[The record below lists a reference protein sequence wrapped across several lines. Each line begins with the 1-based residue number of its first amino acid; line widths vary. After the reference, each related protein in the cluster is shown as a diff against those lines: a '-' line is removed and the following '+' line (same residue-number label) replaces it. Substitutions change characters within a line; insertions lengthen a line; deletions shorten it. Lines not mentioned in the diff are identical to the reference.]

1 MKPFIVFLT
10 LILCI
15 VATGPIS
22 AQNRSGE
29 QKRLDS
35 LQETV
40 NRLEQ
45 EKEAALAKVQ
55 EAERILQNQKALLVL
70 AGVLFILLIVMAIP
84 FYLNYKKVQMFSDA
98 LKQKNSIIQKNAAS
112 LDQLNRAISRQ
123 NQKLEEDNKLKDKL
137 LSVISHDLRHPLVNT
152 KSILDLINLKLVSPQ
167 ETEELLEQLENQ
179 YVRSLSLLDNLL
191 FWIRGQMKGLKIE
204 RTDINMF
211 RVITSLIEEQ
221 RVSLQAKQIQIINR
235 IDNQLVW
242 KAEKEML
249 KIIFRNLLTNAIKFT
264 PTGGEIIISSVTD
277 EHYAY
282 ILIKD
287 TGIGMTPDILH
298 KINSRQYI
306 SSKGTSNEKGS
317 GFGLMLVKDL
327 IIKNDA
333 ELLIDSEP
341 GRGTTMAVKFHHSLP
356 VKENA

>member
-1 MKPFIVFLT
+1 MKPLTVFLT

-15 VATGPIS
+15 AVSYLS
-22 AQNRSGE
+22 AQNRIGG
-29 QKRLDS
+29 QTRLDT
-35 LQETV
+35 LQQTV
-40 NRLEQ
+40 TRLEQ
-45 EKEAALAKVQ
+45 EKEAALAKMQ

-84 FYLNYKKVQMFSDA
+84 FYLNYKKVHMFSDA

-204 RTDINMF
+204 RSDINMF

-221 RVSLQAKQIQIINR
+221 RVSLQAKQIQIVNR
-235 IDNQLVW
+235 IDTQLVW

-264 PTGGEIIISSVTD
+264 PTGGEIAISSVTD
-277 EHYAY
+277 EQYAY

-327 IIKNDA
+327 IVKNDA

-341 GRGTTMAVKFHHSLP
+341 GRGTTMAVKFHHYQA

>member
-1 MKPFIVFLT
+1 MKPLLVFLT
-10 LILCI
+10 LVLITAACPL
-15 VATGPIS
+15 VAQTRAGGRTS
-22 AQNRSGE
+22 F
-29 QKRLDS
+29 DS
-35 LQETV
+35 LQQTV
-40 NRLEQ
+40 VRLEV

-84 FYLNYKKVQMFSDA
+84 FYLNYKKVHMFSDA

-204 RTDINMF
+204 RSDINMF

-221 RVSLQAKQIQIINR
+221 RVSLQAKQIQIVNR

-264 PTGGEIIISSVTD
+264 PTGGEIAISSVTD
-277 EHYAY
+277 EQYAY

-327 IIKNDA
+327 IVKNDA

-341 GRGTTMAVKFHHSLP
+341 GRGTTMAVKFHHRQP

>member
-1 MKPFIVFLT
+1 MKPILVFLT
-10 LILCI
+10 LILI
-15 VATGPIS
+15 TAVSPLA
-22 AQNRSGE
+22 AQSRVGGRTSF
-29 QKRLDS
+29 DS
-35 LQETV
+35 LQQTV
-40 NRLEQ
+40 VRLEV

-84 FYLNYKKVQMFSDA
+84 FYLNYKKVHMFSDA

-204 RTDINMF
+204 RSDINMF

-221 RVSLQAKQIQIINR
+221 RVSLQAKQIQIVNR
-235 IDNQLVW
+235 IDNHLVW

-264 PTGGEIIISSVTD
+264 PTGGEIAISSVTD
-277 EHYAY
+277 EQYAY

-341 GRGTTMAVKFHHSLP
+341 GRGTTMAVKFHHRQP

>member
-1 MKPFIVFLT
+1 MKPIILFLT

-15 VATGPIS
+15 VTAGPIS
-22 AQNRSGE
+22 AQKQTGE
-29 QKRLDS
+29 LTRLDS
-35 LQETV
+35 LQQTV

-45 EKEAALAKVQ
+45 EKEAALAKMQ

-98 LKQKNSIIQKNAAS
+98 LKQKNGIIQKNAAS

-204 RTDINMF
+204 RSDINMF

-221 RVSLQAKQIQIINR
+221 RVSLQAKQIQMINR
-235 IDNQLVW
+235 IDTQLVW

-287 TGIGMTPDILH
+287 TGIGMTPDILQ

-341 GRGTTMAVKFHHSLP
+341 GRGTTMAVKFLHAQP